1 MRTMGAGEFKARC
14 LAVMDEVN
22 STGEA
27 VVITKRGKP
36 VARLLPSQQASDED
50 PDSIFGFMQGMGIVA
65 GEIVPSEFSDE
76 DWTRMED
83 ERWSRFERG
92 SSR

>member
-1 MRTMGAGEFKARC
+1 MGAGEFKARC

-50 PDSIFGFMQGMGIVA
+50 PDSIFGFMQGMGSIA
-65 GEIVPSEFSDE
+65 GEIVFPEFSDE
-76 DWTRMED
+76 DWKRMED
-83 ERWSRFERG
+83 ERWARFEPG
-92 SSR
+92 SSK